1 MRALEKN
8 IKGFS
13 FLEIIVVIAIIS
25 IVSAVAYPN
34 FNGWRKERIIRS
46 AAIKIK
52 TSINNINSQL
62 QKGSYAFV
70 QVDVSQVGDV
80 VLIDTK
86 GMRTSTLTQ
95 IVQVANES
103 DAAVK
108 WTNDFETRCAADQPW
123 DDIGAASD
131 KLEVSFLELDVSV
144 NFSKD
149 KGTICFSRDGNYYS
163 TGGAFNEE
171 STPVDTFYICG
182 RTSKITKCVVDDKTG
197 PSALHEEEN
206 DHVFAITW
214 TRFGTATLEKWS
226 QRKYLSGKEDED
238 EDKDKDEDED
248 EDKGEE
254 PDGWVEQ

>member
-163 TGGAFNEE
+163 VAEAFNEGV
-171 STPVDTFYICG
+171 PVDTFYICG
-182 RTSKITKCVVDDKTG
+182 RTSKINKCVVDDKTG

-214 TRFGTATLEKWS
+214 TRFGTATLAKWS
-226 QRKYLSGKEDED
+226 ERKYLSEEEEGDA
-238 EDKDKDEDED
+238 
-248 EDKGEE
+248 E

>member
-13 FLEIIVVIAIIS
+13 FLEIVVVIAIIS
-25 IVSAVAYPN
+25 ILSAVAYPN
-34 FNGWRKERIIRS
+34 INDWRKERITRS

-52 TSINNINSQL
+52 SAINNINSQL

-95 IVQVANES
+95 IVKTANES

-108 WTNDFETRCAADQPW
+108 WTNDFETRCAADQFW
-123 DDIGAASD
+123 DDVGATSD

-144 NFSKD
+144 NFSDD

-163 TGGAFNEE
+163 VAEAFNEGV
-171 STPVDTFYICG
+171 PVDTFYICG
-182 RTSKITKCVVDDKTG
+182 RTSRITECNVNDSTG
-197 PSALHEEEN
+197 PGPLHKKEN
-206 DHVFAITW
+206 DDVFAITW
-214 TRFGTATLEKWS
+214 TRFGTATLAKWS
-226 QRKYLSGKEDED
+226 ERKYLSEEEEGDA
-238 EDKDKDEDED
+238 
-248 EDKGEE
+248 E